1 MSEPREAEPF
11 KWMGLFAPIF
21 DDGHYLSFLNLN
33 QPAEAIAAL
42 RAIVA
47 GDAPGLEANVI
58 AILDPALAGWRPQLI
73 GASAMLLGVTTP
85 ATLAALWRALEQ
97 PSWVSPQLAVTA
109 YLRAPDF
116 AVRARA
122 RIEGLCRVDASEIRK
137 RRGEDENRFPDFE
150 DGKQLGA
157 MIALCKTDGV
167 PDWLA
172 PLEISQ
178 AGRDVLATSRDDG
191 ADLAL
196 GWLERVRSHIDSPA

>member
-1 MSEPREAEPF
+1 MTEPYDEAEPF
-11 KWMGLFAPIF
+11 KWMGLFAPLF

-33 QPAEAIAAL
+33 QPDEAIAAL

-47 GDAPGLEANVI
+47 NGGPVLETNVV

-73 GASAMLLGVTTP
+73 GASAMLLGATTP

-116 AVRARA
+116 ETRARA
-122 RIEGLCRVDASEIRK
+122 RVESLCRVDASELRA
-137 RRGEDENRFPDFE
+137 RRGSDFPDFE
-150 DGKQLGA
+150 DGKQLA
-157 MIALCKTDGV
+157 ALIALLEQRGP

-172 PLEISQ
+172 PLEASRAAQ
-178 AGRDVLATSRDDG
+178 AVLAASRDDG
-191 ADLAL
+191 ASHAL
-196 GWLERVRSHIDSPA
+196 HWLGRVRTCIDGPA